1 MTAAILVE
9 WWKVKRSPVVLT
21 ATALMVFA
29 LPAMGLGF
37 FSVAQRGGTGAM
49 AAKAQA
55 MLMGEGWAGYL
66 GAVDQIAAAAMFV
79 GAGVVVAWMF
89 GREHA
94 DRTFPALFALPVS
107 RATVATA
114 KFIVLLGWAVV
125 LSALVAAVT
134 TGLGLA
140 ADVGPFEMATDGPGI
155 VRVFAVA
162 LSTTALALTAGW
174 AASVGRGYLPAI
186 GALLLIL
193 AVAQMSVLFG
203 TGGWFPFAVPGLLAV
218 AGSEGVPSIN
228 ATQIALV
235 PLTAALA
242 AVATIRWWSRAE
254 VV

>member
-9 WWKVKRSPVVLT
+9 WWKLKRSPVALT
-21 ATALMVFA
+21 ATALMVVA

-49 AAKAQA
+49 AVKSQA
-55 MLMGEGWAGYL
+55 MLLGEGWTGYL

-94 DRTFPALFALPVS
+94 DRTFPALFALPTS

-114 KFIVLLGWAVV
+114 KFIVLLGWAIV
-125 LSALVAAVT
+125 LSALVAVVT

-140 ADVGPFEMATDGPGI
+140 DDVGTFAMATDGPGI
-155 VRVFAVA
+155 VRLFAIA
-162 LSTTALALTAGW
+162 LSTTGLALTVGW
-174 AASVGRGYLPAI
+174 AASAGRGYLPAI

-193 AVAQMSVLFG
+193 IAAQMSVLFG

-218 AGSEGVPSIN
+218 AGSEGVPSLN
-228 ATQIALV
+228 SAQIALV
-235 PLTAALA
+235 PLTAAA
-242 AVATIRWWSRAE
+242 GVWATIQWWRHAE

>member
-9 WWKVKRSPVVLT
+9 WWKLKRSPVVLT
-21 ATALMVFA
+21 ATALMAVA

-37 FSVAQRGGTGAM
+37 FSVAQHGGTGAM
-49 AAKAQA
+49 AAKSQA
-55 MLMGEGWAGYL
+55 MLMGEGWVGYL

-94 DRTFPALFALPVS
+94 DRTFAALFALPIS

-114 KFIVLLGWAVV
+114 KFIVLLGWTVV

-140 ADVGPFEMATDGPGI
+140 TDVGTFEMATHGPGI
-155 VRVFAVA
+155 VRLFAVA
-162 LSTTALALTAGW
+162 LSTTCLALTVGW
-174 AASVGRGYLPAI
+174 AASAGRGYLPAI

-218 AGSEGVPSIN
+218 AGSEGAPSIN
-228 ATQIALV
+228 ATQVALV
-235 PLTAALA
+235 PLTAALGVA
-242 AVATIRWWSRAE
+242 ATIHWWRHAE

>member
-9 WWKVKRSPVVLT
+9 WWKLKRSPVVLT
-21 ATALMVFA
+21 ATALMVVA

-37 FSVAQRGGTGAM
+37 FAVAQRGGTGAM
-49 AAKAQA
+49 AAKSQA
-55 MLMGEGWAGYL
+55 MLVGEGWVGYL

-94 DRTFPALFALPVS
+94 DRTFPALFALPIS
-107 RATVATA
+107 RATMATA
-114 KFIVLLGWAVV
+114 KFVVLAGWAIV
-125 LSALVAAVT
+125 LSAAVAVVT

-140 ADVGPFEMATDGPGI
+140 ADVGTFTMASHAPGI
-155 VRVFAVA
+155 VRLFAVA
-162 LSTTALALTAGW
+162 LSTTSLALTVGW
-174 AASVGRGYLPAI
+174 AASAGRGYLPAI

-193 AVAQMSVLFG
+193 VAAQMSVLFG

-218 AGSEGVPSIN
+218 AGSEGVPPLNPS
-228 ATQIALV
+228 QIALV
-235 PLTAALA
+235 PLTAAA
-242 AVATIRWWSRAE
+242 GAWATIRWWRHAE

>member
-1 MTAAILVE
+1 MSAAILVE
-9 WWKVKRSPVVLT
+9 WWKLKRSPVVVT
-21 ATALMVFA
+21 ATALMVVA

-49 AAKAQA
+49 AAKSQA
-55 MLMGEGWAGYL
+55 MLLGDGWAGYL

-114 KFIVLLGWAVV
+114 KCIVLSGWAVV
-125 LSALVAAVT
+125 LSALVTVVT

-140 ADVGPFEMATDGPGI
+140 ADVGTFEMATVGPGI
-155 VRVFAVA
+155 VRLFAVA
-162 LSTTALALTAGW
+162 LSTTALALTVGW
-174 AASVGRGYLPAI
+174 AASAGRGHLPAI

-203 TGGWFPFAVPGLLAV
+203 TGGWVPFAVPGLLAV
-218 AGSEGVPSIN
+218 AGSEGVPPIGT
-228 ATQIALV
+228 TQIALV
-235 PLTAALA
+235 PMTAALG
-242 AVATIRWWSRAE
+242 VWSTVHWWRHAE